1 MERALRGDP
10 WAAPAA
16 KAGSSLRRRLEQK
29 AIAAR
34 AVTEAGFA
42 GIRLTVRTEALSEP
56 GGSSRGSARATASSG
71 DRISFLI
78 ANPNGAESRL
88 ALRRASRPP
97 VRSPRHR
104 HGIVVTLLTKT
115 TRPVPRTSYEWLR
128 KPVINSRGGTMSRR
142 LARALA
148 TVLAAGLALSLGA
161 AASAAPFAGLK
172 QFKVPTAN
180 SQPRAITNGSDG
192 NRWFTEGTEFT
203 SSPAKIARITPAG
216 DITEF
221 AAEVADGCNFCI
233 ITDIAQGPG
242 DILYITSNDSTLMRF
257 NVATQSFETPVQMPN
272 TGALAGSLGISATDV
287 WITDFNNDVVWRYRI
302 STGQFTSFPV
312 STRPTSPWTRAATPG
327 SQPGDVAPGTSNIG
341 RIDAATGTVTTP
353 TTDGSVTVAPRDI
366 TVASDGQVW
375 FTARFTP
382 QAVGRLNPSNNSVT
396 LFPVANTG
404 PGHRRLTRRQRVVH
418 PGDRRAT
425 PPGSPTP
432 GSSPKARRS
441 RAAAVRDRRRSQRR
455 PLVHHDGREQDRHAA
470 AALESGSESPFGL
483 SGMTEAPLTRG
494 FRSSSRRWAIPQP
507 SCRGWARMLVD
518 GVLHG
523 QRARGGARSSADR
536 RAPVR
541 AQERLERGAA
551 ERIGENGFLVALM
564 ERVFGLVPGAHRGR
578 GR

>member
-1 MERALRGDP
+1 
-10 WAAPAA
+10 
-16 KAGSSLRRRLEQK
+16 
-29 AIAAR
+29 
-34 AVTEAGFA
+34 
-42 GIRLTVRTEALSEP
+42 
-56 GGSSRGSARATASSG
+56 
-71 DRISFLI
+71 
-78 ANPNGAESRL
+78 
-88 ALRRASRPP
+88 
-97 VRSPRHR
+97 
-104 HGIVVTLLTKT
+104 
-115 TRPVPRTSYEWLR
+115 
-128 KPVINSRGGTMSRR
+128 MSRR

-203 SSPAKIARITPAG
+203 SAPAKIARITPAG

-312 STRPTSPWTRAATPG
+312 FDPADVAVDAGGNAWFT
-327 SQPGDVAPGTSNIG
+327 QPGDVNAPGTSNIG
-341 RIDAATGTVTTP
+341 RIDAATGTVTLTP

-396 LFPVANTG
+396 LFPWRTPAL
-404 PGHRRLTRRQRVVH
+404 GHRRLTRRQRVVH
-418 PGDRRAT
+418 PGDQR
-425 PPGSPTP
+425 
-432 GSSPKARRS
+432 
-441 RAAAVRDRRRSQRR
+441 QRR
-455 PLVHHDGREQDRHAA
+455 QDHQRRGHH
-470 AALESGSESPFGL
+470 
-483 SGMTEAPLTRG
+483 
-494 FRSSSRRWAIPQP
+494 RRQ
-507 SCRGWARMLVD
+507 G
-518 GVLHG
+518 GQG
-523 QRARGGARSSADR
+523 QRPFEIVV
-536 RAPVR
+536 APN
-541 AQERLERGAA
+541 GDPWYTMMAA
-551 ERIGENGFLVALM
+551 NKIATLQLR
-564 ERVFGLVPGAHRGR
+564 
-578 GR
+578 